1 LRIVFMGTPDFA
13 VAVLEKLKQTGYDVV
28 AVITQPDRPR
38 GRGQKVTFS
47 PVKKK
52 ALEMGLDVLQ
62 PARVR
67 DEDFI
72 KVLQGLKPDL
82 LVVAA
87 YGQILP
93 REVLNIPKFG
103 CLNVH
108 ASLLPHY
115 RGAAPVQRAIMD
127 GQKKTGVTI
136 MLMNEGLDTGDI
148 LAQEEVEIPLDM
160 DFGQLYDLLAKV
172 GADLLIKT
180 IPLWQAGELSPQ
192 PQAEMEASY
201 AALLKKDDEKI
212 DWTNP
217 VEMIYNQIR
226 GLSPKPGA
234 YTVFKGNPLKIKEGA
249 IYSGEGLQALAGTV
263 LCIVKGQGFVVQ
275 AGKGSLLIK
284 QVQPMGKK
292 VMSAQSFING
302 YHLEVG
308 DIFDDTD

>member
-1 LRIVFMGTPDFA
+1 MRIVFMGTPDFA
-13 VAVLEKLKQTGYDVV
+13 VPVLEKLKQTGYDLV
-28 AVITQPDRPR
+28 AVITQPDRPS

-52 ALEMGLDVLQ
+52 ALEMGIDILQ
-62 PARVR
+62 PSRLK
-67 DEDFI
+67 DEDLI
-72 KVLQGLKPDL
+72 KVLQGLKPEL
-82 LVVAA
+82 FVVAA
-87 YGQILP
+87 FGQILP

-115 RGAAPVQRAIMD
+115 RGAAPIQRAIMD

-148 LAQEEVEIPLDM
+148 LTYEAVKIPTDM
-160 DFGQLYDLLAKV
+160 NFGQLHDLLAIV
-172 GADLLIKT
+172 GADLLSKT
-180 IPLWQAGELSPQ
+180 IPLWQAGEILPQ
-192 PQAEMEASY
+192 SQSGMETNY
-201 AALLKKDDEKI
+201 AALLKKEDEKI
-212 DWTNP
+212 HWTNP

-226 GLSPKPGA
+226 GLSPNPGA
-234 YTVFKGNPLKIKEGA
+234 YIVFKGNSLKIKEGA
-249 IYSGEGLQALAGTV
+249 IYTREGSQASVGKV

-292 VMSAQSFING
+292 AMSAQSFING

-308 DIFDDTD
+308 DIFYDAD

>member
-1 LRIVFMGTPDFA
+1 MRIVFMGTPDFA

-180 IPLWQAGELSPQ
+180 IPLWQAGSSLQ

-201 AALLKKDDEKI
+201 AALLKKMMKNRLD
-212 DWTNP
+212 
-217 VEMIYNQIR
+217 
-226 GLSPKPGA
+226 
-234 YTVFKGNPLKIKEGA
+234 
-249 IYSGEGLQALAGTV
+249 
-263 LCIVKGQGFVVQ
+263 
-275 AGKGSLLIK
+275 
-284 QVQPMGKK
+284 
-292 VMSAQSFING
+292 
-302 YHLEVG
+302 
-308 DIFDDTD
+308 